1 MNNLNHKTS
10 YQFHTSSETKP
21 SNSLRALPMLIAV
34 SCLSPVRIQIL
45 MSAFISVS
53 MVSGTL
59 SWSLSSIAVAPSS
72 CRFYTQDE
80 ERTNRKGKKVT
91 TEEGLENILWARIVS
106 LTHFPLIS
114 CSCLSRRK
122 TTKSFLGYWICYY
135 ACVCVCACACPTA
148 DTTSSICKAAQYS
161 QCFIQET
168 WWFFRAGCRL
178 ISGQNRVKDF
188 LTRPRNRGETGASS
202 RGKAGEALE
211 IVTWAL
217 LTVHL

>member
-1 MNNLNHKTS
+1 
-10 YQFHTSSETKP
+10 
-21 SNSLRALPMLIAV
+21 MLIAV

-72 CRFYTQDE
+72 CRFYARDE

-91 TEEGLENILWARIVS
+91 TEEGLENILWASIVS

-114 CSCLSRRK
+114 CSCLSHRK

-135 ACVCVCACACPTA
+135 ACVCVCLCVPNCRHHLVHMQGHTILAVFYPGNLVVLWGWLQAHIGPKQGKRFFDKT
-148 DTTSSICKAAQYS
+148 
-161 QCFIQET
+161 QE
-168 WWFFRAGCRL
+168 
-178 ISGQNRVKDF
+178 
-188 LTRPRNRGETGASS
+188 
-202 RGKAGEALE
+202 
-211 IVTWAL
+211 
-217 LTVHL
+217 